1 MKKTKKFTYT
11 LAAIIA
17 VIVFFI
23 SSFVGGGAEF
33 VHAATSAKEAYEA
46 TNVWDNLQGSTIAGN
61 AFNIE
66 DYPFSENSKPQ
77 IISFIEFGYSYYANK
92 QSDFGLYVYVY
103 NPQQLALD
111 TDSER
116 NNLHFRCPNIFD
128 YCSFKLRYLNYS
140 NAVGYE
146 GRFYKFE
153 IVLPE
158 EARTDILDGHKSN
171 NRIYEI
177 SEITLSYKHTATG
190 YTVAQKYTYS
200 GFAEGYGSELA
211 TSNTLSCIVDNFD
224 KYIELDVSHTEYR
237 PKGDYYNG
245 EQSQL
250 NSVYFR
256 VPEKFF
262 TDYGELTEIAC
273 EWYEYFTKPLL
284 VSNDKQTV
292 DAINSL
298 YGRKTME
305 LPTDNYYL
313 LFTYWQ
319 NITSS
324 WFDGTHSDA
333 EWTSNRDYS
342 GDWYKFGFLWEGQ
355 VEFDD
360 ESGMDGYAAAFYSS
374 NLDSESV
381 DNAVSGDAVL
391 QMLREH
397 SEKLGGNKIRDRYSE
412 ALFEDYVQDGYNRGY
427 NYKTIKNTDKM
438 DIYWRTLKAKT
449 AWQKM
454 FGGKQDFD
462 TLYDSLEAIKVI
474 EDKDLIGSNEEVS
487 ENLRINKSDVAK
499 FTSEYA
505 KAKLKNERLV
515 LFRYSTTKY
524 MCAPG
529 VSARCKGSEINSGTS
544 DGEILVNDCYYRW
557 RDKNWNCY
565 TAQETVYLD
574 FDIISLTYTKDNV
587 ETVIPVVMSPMDIAG
602 DLTPPLKDPTSD
614 GSGCNGVNWK
624 LIFGVVVLVVVLI
637 LTYPLWSHLIGY
649 VLDAVI
655 WLITL
660 PFRAIGKLF
669 KRKKE

>member
-23 SSFVGGGAEF
+23 SSFVGGGAAI

-103 NPQQLALD
+103 NPQQIALD

-116 NNLHFRCPNIFD
+116 NNVSLLINGGEQWRHYR
-128 YCSFKLRYLNYS
+128 LRFLNYS
-140 NAVGYE
+140 NAAGYE

-153 IVLPE
+153 ITLSD
-158 EARTDILDGHKSN
+158 EAKNDILSEHKT
-171 NRIYEI
+171 NRVYEI
-177 SEITLSYKHTATG
+177 GEITLSYKNTATA
-190 YTVAQKYTYS
+190 YPVAQKYTYS

-273 EWYEYFTKPLL
+273 EWYEYFTRPLL
-284 VSNDKQTV
+284 VSNDKHTV

-298 YGRKTME
+298 YGRVTRM
-305 LPTDNYYL
+305 LPTDEYYL
-313 LFTYWQ
+313 FMVFWENLKS
-319 NITSS
+319 N
-324 WFDGTHSDA
+324 WFQYSQQDTV
-333 EWTSNRDYS
+333 TSNYDYT
-342 GDWYKFGFLWEGQ
+342 GKWYNFDFLWGGEID
-355 VEFDD
+355 FND
-360 ESGMDGYAAAFYSS
+360 SNFFPGYAAAFYSK
-374 NLDSESV
+374 NLDLNSV
-381 DNAVSGDAVL
+381 DNAVSGDTVL
-391 QMLREH
+391 ERLREH
-397 SEKLGGNKIRDRYSE
+397 SEHWEGGKILDRYCE
-412 ALFEDYVQDGYNRGY
+412 VMFEKYVQDGYNRGY
-427 NYKTIKNTDKM
+427 NYKSIKNTDKM
-438 DIYWRTLKAKT
+438 EIFWNTLKTKSL
-449 AWQKM
+449 WQKM
-454 FGGKQDFD
+454 FGSDVEVD
-462 TLYDSLEAIKVI
+462 THYEELEAIKVI
-474 EDKDLIGSNEEVS
+474 EDKDLTGSNDEIS
-487 ENLRINKSDVAK
+487 ENLRINKGDVTKLSA
-499 FTSEYA
+499 EYA
-505 KAKLKNERLV
+505 KAKLKKERLV

-524 MCAPG
+524 MCAPS
-529 VSARCKGSEINSGTS
+529 VFARCDGSEIDSGTS
-544 DGEILVNDCYYRW
+544 DGEILANDCYYLW
-557 RDKNWNCY
+557 KDKNWNCY
-565 TAQETVYLD
+565 TVQETVYLD
-574 FDIISLTYTKDNV
+574 FDIISLTYTNDDV
-587 ETVIPVVMSPMDIAG
+587 ETIIPVVMSPMDIAG

-660 PFRAIGKLF
+660 PFRAIEKLF